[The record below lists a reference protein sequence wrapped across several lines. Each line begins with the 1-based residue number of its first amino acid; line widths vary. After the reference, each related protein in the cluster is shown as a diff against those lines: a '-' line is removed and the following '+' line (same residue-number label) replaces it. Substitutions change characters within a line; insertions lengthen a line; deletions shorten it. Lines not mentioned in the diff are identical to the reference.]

1 MGERF
6 MIFQKVVNLFEMANV
21 RPDETGLKMVIYIS
35 PRMGV
40 KHGPRIKVSTFYGEK
55 IYKGNYCKLFGKR
68 YFSITI
74 EDEPRVIGKTGDI
87 KLEDVKKACQFV
99 QENKIILLK
108 LWYDEISPTTAVQGF
123 SKV

>member
-1 MGERF
+1 
-6 MIFQKVVNLFEMANV
+6 MANV
-21 RPDETGLKMVIYIS
+21 RPDETGLKMVVYIS

-55 IYKGNYCKLFGKR
+55 IYNGTLHDKGN

-74 EDEPRVIGKTGDI
+74 EDEPRVIGRVGDI

-99 QENKIILLK
+99 RENKDVLLK
-108 LWYDEISPTTAVQGF
+108 LWYDEISPTVAVQGF

>member
-1 MGERF
+1 
-6 MIFQKVVNLFEMANV
+6 MIFQKVVNLFEMTNV

-35 PRMGV
+35 PRMGA

-55 IYKGNYCKLFGKR
+55 IYKEN

-99 QENKIILLK
+99 QENKDVLLK
-108 LWYDEISPTTAVQGF
+108 LWYDEISPTVAVQGF